1 MIRFSFALVALV
13 CSFAGLALATE
24 PHSPIHRFDGT
35 IGKDLKVSLIL
46 WTNETEEGEQLR
58 GSYHYQRSGIPIS
71 LEISKD
77 PKNEDQLIFIES
89 TGWSMDGDQQVTGR
103 WTVVWKGS
111 TITGTWKT
119 PDGKKSL
126 PVKLELSKPEGSVAL
141 DQIHLAYEVKETDAS
156 GTRGYQRELTLLTA
170 PGNDA
175 LSRKLLEL
183 ACESYKDDEDHAP
196 ANLNEL
202 KQAMRASTHEEI
214 DAEATYVDTYSEHF
228 SVRMNESGFLTLEN
242 STYGYSGG
250 AHGHYGSQFAVLDT
264 TTMTV
269 LKLTDIVSP
278 EKIASWKPLA
288 IAALKKS
295 RAVPQDAPLSE
306 AGVDIED
313 YTPTPEDSWF
323 LVPGGIGFYYDPYAI
338 GSYAAG
344 EFEFILPWKDIVR
357 DLKPGTAVHKLAQKM
372 TGGS

>member
-1 MIRFSFALVALV
+1 MTRFYFALSALV
-13 CSFAGLALATE
+13 CFFTGSALATE
-24 PHSPIHRFDGT
+24 KNAPIQHFQGT
-35 IGKDLKVSLIL
+35 IGKDLKVSLTL
-46 WTNETEEGEQLR
+46 WTNQTEEGEQLR
-58 GSYHYQRSGIPIS
+58 GSYHYQKSGIPIS
-71 LEISKD
+71 LDIGKD

-103 WTVVWKGS
+103 WTVVWKSS

-126 PVKLELSKPEGSVAL
+126 PVNLELSQPEGSVSL
-141 DQIHLAYEVKETDAS
+141 DQIHLTYEVKETDQVAP
-156 GTRGYQRELTLLTA
+156 RGYQRELTLLTA
-170 PGNDA
+170 PENEA

-183 ACESYKDDEDHAP
+183 ACESYKDDENRVP
-196 ANLNEL
+196 ANFNEL

-242 STYGYSGG
+242 SNYGYSGG

-264 TTMTV
+264 ATMTV

-278 EKIASWKPLA
+278 EKIASWKSLA
-288 IAALKKS
+288 ISALKKS

-306 AGVDIED
+306 TGVTVED

-323 LVPGGIGFYYDPYAI
+323 LVPGGIGFYYEPYAI

-344 EFEFILPWKDIVR
+344 EYEFILPWKEIVR